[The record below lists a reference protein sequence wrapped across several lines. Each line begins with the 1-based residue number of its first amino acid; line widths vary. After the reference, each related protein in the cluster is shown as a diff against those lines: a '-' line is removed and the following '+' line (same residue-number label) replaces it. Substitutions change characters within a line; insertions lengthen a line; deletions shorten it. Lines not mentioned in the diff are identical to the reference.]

1 MFRIV
6 LLLLALAFSA
16 APAAAQNTTC
26 ANKPAADNSNACANT
41 RYVTTAI
48 TNAYPNVWLKSV
60 MGSGQNATANS
71 FSAANQ
77 AMWMVGSLTGNGNGP
92 YSIISVADT
101 ATNTTPSGFIRGL
114 WVAHN
119 VGASAGEGSRAAFA
133 PILTIANPLP
143 CTTGASCFHI
153 AASPQT
159 YITANLGGTLGTP
172 RGAVY
177 GAGAIA
183 QLGSGATNI
192 LGVVGQETNVSVQSG
207 ASVAYKSI
215 ASFISVNSDAV
226 GGTVSNSMIE
236 FTADNTTTYKWP
248 RGITFGRADSTW
260 PFDSTSTFI
269 TTTAPGSGTRVGNW
283 FLDGTNVTYTSGF
296 IRSPGF
302 SIGPSGAATVASL
315 TSSGAVSGTTGT
327 FTGALGASTITSS
340 GAAGGLVVT
349 SRSGSGNGF
358 QWYNASGADIRLSN
372 GADLVTMD
380 GSGNITTGANVTNLH
395 NYTTISVPTPSACG
409 TSPSVDAGS
418 TNHAGKVTFGSATTA
433 CTLTFASAYATN
445 AFCTITPAAQPAAVA
460 NIPYISAQSKTAF
473 TISGG
478 TASASYYYTCGGN

>member
-1 MFRIV
+1 MFNILV
-6 LLLLALAFSA
+6 LLIGLLASPAF
-16 APAAAQNTTC
+16 AQNTTC
-26 ANKPAADNSNACANT
+26 ANKPASDNSNACANT

-101 ATNTTPSGFIRGL
+101 ATNTTPGGFIRGL

-283 FLDGTNVTYTSGF
+283 FLDGANVTYTSGF

-327 FTGALGASTITSS
+327 FS
-340 GAAGGLVVT
+340 GAVSGTTGTFSSTVSGVAGT
-349 SRSGSGNGF
+349 FSGT
-358 QWYNASGADIRLSN
+358 
-372 GADLVTMD
+372 V
-380 GSGNITTGANVTNLH
+380 TGANLTTDGNATALH
-395 NYTTISVPTPSACG
+395 FYSTVSVPTASTCG
-409 TSPSVDAGS
+409 TSPAVDAGS
-418 TNHAGKVTFGSATTA
+418 SNHAGKITFGSATTA
-433 CTLTFASAYATN
+433 CTLTFAREFANN
-445 AFCTITPAAQPAAVA
+445 AFCTVTPGAQPAAVA
-460 NIPYISAQSKTAF
+460 NIPYISAQSPKAF

>member
-283 FLDGTNVTYTSGF
+283 FLDGANVTYTSGF

-315 TSSGAVSGTTGT
+315 TSSGAVSGTTGA
-327 FTGALGASTITSS
+327 FS
-340 GAAGGLVVT
+340 GAVSGTTGTFSSTVSGVAGT
-349 SRSGSGNGF
+349 FSGT
-358 QWYNASGADIRLSN
+358 
-372 GADLVTMD
+372 V
-380 GSGNITTGANVTNLH
+380 TGANLTTAGNATALH
-395 NYTTISVPTPSACG
+395 YYSTISVPTASACG
-409 TSPSVDAGS
+409 TSPTVDAGS
-418 TNHAGKVTFGSATTA
+418 SNHAGKVTFGSSFTTA
-433 CTLTFASAYATN
+433 CTLTFASAFANN
-445 AFCTITPAAQPAAVA
+445 AYCTVTPAAQPAAVA